1 MELNINKDISK
12 YRMTFKGYTP
22 RAIVCT
28 ALILSICVAIALGLY
43 DYLLMEAQLV
53 LIIVTCFPIALFY
66 LDDVPSYSLPTEK
79 IRKII
84 LLSHFCRNAN
94 STYRDPFRTLYRWK
108 HFMKTVWP
116 LSETAIQ

>member
-1 MELNINKDISK
+1 MELNVNKDISK

-28 ALILSICVAIALGLY
+28 TLILCICIAITLGLY

-66 LDDVPSYSLPTEK
+66 LDDVPLYSLPTEK
-79 IRKII
+79 IIRII
-84 LLSHFCRNAN
+84 LLYIFSPKKSIVDGSDMLKPRKKDN
-94 STYRDPFRTLYRWK
+94 YI
-108 HFMKTVWP
+108 V
-116 LSETAIQ
+116 IG